1 MNKFVIQEILKMLNK
16 ADVAELKGILNF
28 LFDIKKSHVDFMLEF
43 QSAVHIR
50 GHHIDSQERS

>member
-1 MNKFVIQEILKMLNK
+1 MLNK